1 MKVLGN
7 QDNYSYLHYGDDDNL
22 AEGKWKYRIQQA
34 KTTTTTTTEVQVLQ
48 NETGREADRWKL
60 NNLTDTKKS
69 CEAST
74 TTTYTVHFMWL
85 IKALSDIVQT

>member
-1 MKVLGN
+1 MGTQGTVG
-7 QDNYSYLHYGDDDNL
+7 QDLFQTKNRSVRKTG
-22 AEGKWKYRIQQA
+22 GKASTCTK
-34 KTTTTTTTEVQVLQ
+34 VQVLQ